1 MTTPPTKPPA
11 NPTLKAFGER
21 VRARRLELGWSQEAA
36 AHEIGVHWTHL
47 GQVERGQRSA
57 RVENIIKFAVGLQ
70 TTPGALLD
78 GLPAPTGEV

>member
-1 MTTPPTKPPA
+1 MAKLTKPPKPPL

-21 VRARRLELGWSQEAA
+21 VRARRLELGWSQEVA

-57 RVENIIKFAVGLQ
+57 RVENVLKFAAGLR

-78 GLPAPTGEV
+78 GLPAPAE